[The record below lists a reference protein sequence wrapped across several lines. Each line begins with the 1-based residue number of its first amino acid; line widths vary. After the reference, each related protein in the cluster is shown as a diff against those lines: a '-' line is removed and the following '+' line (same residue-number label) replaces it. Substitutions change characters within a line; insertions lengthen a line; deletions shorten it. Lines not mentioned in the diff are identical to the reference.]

1 MLEVRLVCIGKLKE
15 AYWRDAVAEYEK
27 RLRPLCRF
35 ELIELPEARLPDDP
49 SDAQIKQALFQEGK
63 MILEKAAGTVYPLCI
78 EGKPID
84 SPTLATKLSSAM
96 QFPGAVSFII
106 GSSHGL
112 SKEVK
117 AAGEGISMSPMTF
130 PHQLARVMLC
140 EQVYRA
146 FQILQGSK
154 YHK

>member
-1 MLEVRLVCIGKLKE
+1 
-15 AYWRDAVAEYEK
+15 
-27 RLRPLCRF
+27 
-35 ELIELPEARLPDDP
+35 
-49 SDAQIKQALFQEGK
+49 
-63 MILEKAAGTVYPLCI
+63 
-78 EGKPID
+78 
-84 SPTLATKLSSAM
+84 M
-96 QFPGAVSFII
+96 QFPGVVSFII

-112 SKEVK
+112 SNEVK